1 MADRAVGVPFAKE
14 GIPFIAAPAGVTLLA
29 GWLGWPIVALGAA
42 LLTLFVAWFFRNPA
56 RVVPQGPHLVVA
68 PGDGKV
74 IAIEEEFEP
83 RFLKERS
90 IRLTIFLNV
99 FDVHINRMPCD
110 GVVEDVQYQP
120 GLFLCKGRRNHCR
133 RIAMKS
139 TGFKSSFGKD
149 GKRRKAAMH
158 LIPNLFTTG
167 NLFCGVYAI
176 LSVFNANYMAAA
188 IAILVALIFD
198 VLDGKSA
205 RLTNSTSQFG
215 LEYDSLSDVV
225 SFGVAP
231 GLLIYSWALSGQGT
245 FGVAVMFAYV
255 AMGAVRLARFNS
267 TVALSDGKYFTGLA
281 IPAAA
286 GVIASTVVFD
296 HHIVRMGAEV
306 KPIFVLII
314 TLTLSFLMV
323 STIKYRSFKELKFKG
338 HRQITYLVWG
348 ILTLMMVAAWP
359 QVMLFVIFA
368 GYALMGPVERMFW
381 LVARAVGKKSAG
393 KAEVP
398 SLEPKS

>member
-1 MADRAVGVPFAKE
+1 
-14 GIPFIAAPAGVTLLA
+14 
-29 GWLGWPIVALGAA
+29 
-42 LLTLFVAWFFRNPA
+42 
-56 RVVPQGPHLVVA
+56 
-68 PGDGKV
+68 
-74 IAIEEEFEP
+74 
-83 RFLKERS
+83 
-90 IRLTIFLNV
+90 
-99 FDVHINRMPCD
+99 
-110 GVVEDVQYQP
+110 
-120 GLFLCKGRRNHCR
+120 
-133 RIAMKS
+133 MKA

-176 LSVFNANYMAAA
+176 LSVFNGNYLAAA
-188 IAILVALIFD
+188 IAILVAMIFD

-205 RLTNSTSQFG
+205 RLTNSTSHFG

-286 GVIASTVVFD
+286 GVVASLVVFD

-323 STIKYRSFKELKFKG
+323 STIKYRSFKDLKFKG
-338 HRQITYLVWG
+338 RQQITYLVWG
-348 ILTLMMVAAWP
+348 ILALMMVAAWP
-359 QVMLFVIFA
+359 QGMLFVIFA
-368 GYALMGPVERMFW
+368 GYALLGPVERMFW
-381 LVARAVGKKSAG
+381 ILARVVGKKGVG
-393 KAEVP
+393 KPELP
-398 SLEPKS
+398 TLESKP

>member
-1 MADRAVGVPFAKE
+1 
-14 GIPFIAAPAGVTLLA
+14 
-29 GWLGWPIVALGAA
+29 
-42 LLTLFVAWFFRNPA
+42 
-56 RVVPQGPHLVVA
+56 
-68 PGDGKV
+68 
-74 IAIEEEFEP
+74 
-83 RFLKERS
+83 
-90 IRLTIFLNV
+90 
-99 FDVHINRMPCD
+99 
-110 GVVEDVQYQP
+110 
-120 GLFLCKGRRNHCR
+120 
-133 RIAMKS
+133 MKT
-139 TGFKSSFGKD
+139 TGFKNSFGKD

-167 NLFCGVYAI
+167 NLFCGVFAI
-176 LSVFNANYMAAA
+176 LSVFNANYIAAA
-188 IAILVALIFD
+188 IAILVAMIFD

-205 RLTNSTSQFG
+205 RLTNSTSHFG

-286 GVIASTVVFD
+286 GVIASLVVFD
-296 HHIVRMGAEV
+296 HHIVRMGVEM
-306 KPIFVLII
+306 KPILVLII

-338 HRQITYLVWG
+338 RQQITYLVWG
-348 ILTLMMVAAWP
+348 ILALMMVAAWP
-359 QVMLFVIFA
+359 QVMLFIIFA
-368 GYALMGPVERMFW
+368 GYALMGPVERMVW
-381 LVARAVGKKSAG
+381 LVARAVGKKAAG
-393 KAEVP
+393 KAELP
-398 SLEPKS
+398 PLESKS

>member
-1 MADRAVGVPFAKE
+1 
-14 GIPFIAAPAGVTLLA
+14 
-29 GWLGWPIVALGAA
+29 
-42 LLTLFVAWFFRNPA
+42 
-56 RVVPQGPHLVVA
+56 
-68 PGDGKV
+68 
-74 IAIEEEFEP
+74 
-83 RFLKERS
+83 
-90 IRLTIFLNV
+90 
-99 FDVHINRMPCD
+99 
-110 GVVEDVQYQP
+110 
-120 GLFLCKGRRNHCR
+120 
-133 RIAMKS
+133 MKT
-139 TGFKSSFGKD
+139 TGFKNSFGKD

-167 NLFCGVYAI
+167 NLFCGVFAI

-188 IAILVALIFD
+188 IAILVAMIFD

-205 RLTNSTSQFG
+205 RLTNSTSHFG

-286 GVIASTVVFD
+286 GVIASMVVFD

-306 KPIFVLII
+306 KPILVLII
-314 TLTLSFLMV
+314 TLSLSFLMV
-323 STIKYRSFKELKFKG
+323 STIKYRSFKDLKFKG
-338 HRQITYLVWG
+338 RQQITYLVWG
-348 ILTLMMVAAWP
+348 ILALMMVAAWP
-359 QVMLFVIFA
+359 QVMLFVIFT

-381 LVARAVGKKSAG
+381 LVARAVGKKGAG
-393 KAEVP
+393 KVELP
-398 SLEPKS
+398 PLESKS

>member
-1 MADRAVGVPFAKE
+1 
-14 GIPFIAAPAGVTLLA
+14 
-29 GWLGWPIVALGAA
+29 
-42 LLTLFVAWFFRNPA
+42 
-56 RVVPQGPHLVVA
+56 
-68 PGDGKV
+68 
-74 IAIEEEFEP
+74 
-83 RFLKERS
+83 
-90 IRLTIFLNV
+90 
-99 FDVHINRMPCD
+99 
-110 GVVEDVQYQP
+110 
-120 GLFLCKGRRNHCR
+120 
-133 RIAMKS
+133 MKT
-139 TGFKSSFGKD
+139 TGFKNSFGKD

-167 NLFCGVYAI
+167 NLFCGIFAI

-188 IAILVALIFD
+188 IAILVAMIFD

-205 RLTNSTSQFG
+205 RLTNSTSHFG

-286 GVIASTVVFD
+286 GVIASLVVFD

-338 HRQITYLVWG
+338 RQQITYLVWG
-348 ILTLMMVAAWP
+348 ILALMMVAAWP

-368 GYALMGPVERMFW
+368 GYALMGPVERMVW
-381 LVARAVGKKSAG
+381 LVARAVGKKAAG
-393 KAEVP
+393 KADLP
-398 SLEPKS
+398 PLESKS

>member
-1 MADRAVGVPFAKE
+1 MKT
-14 GIPFIAAPAGVTLLA
+14 AA
-29 GWLGWPIVALGAA
+29 
-42 LLTLFVAWFFRNPA
+42 FR
-56 RVVPQGPHLVVA
+56 
-68 PGDGKV
+68 
-74 IAIEEEFEP
+74 
-83 RFLKERS
+83 
-90 IRLTIFLNV
+90 
-99 FDVHINRMPCD
+99 
-110 GVVEDVQYQP
+110 
-120 GLFLCKGRRNHCR
+120 
-133 RIAMKS
+133 
-139 TGFKSSFGKD
+139 SSFGKE
-149 GKRRKAAMH
+149 GKRRRAAMH

-167 NLFCGVYAI
+167 TLFCGVYAI
-176 LSVFNANYMAAA
+176 LSVSNAHYVEAA
-188 IAILVALIFD
+188 IAILVAMIFD

-286 GVIASTVVFD
+286 GVVASLVVFD
-296 HHIVRMGAEV
+296 HYLLKMSGDIRPIV
-306 KPIFVLII
+306 VLLM

-359 QVMLFVIFA
+359 AVMLFVIFA
-368 GYALMGPVERMFW
+368 GYASMGPVEKVFS
-381 LVARAVGKKSAG
+381 LIAPAAGKKGTG
-393 KAEVP
+393 KV
-398 SLEPKS
+398 EPPPIESNS